1 MQGNGAEPNYI
12 SKVDIVG
19 ILIEYCYKSGRP
31 QSIEGESEVRVPKR
45 KGMILLVGVYWAI
58 GHGKVMAAPYIP
70 QLPTQITGR

>member
-31 QSIEGESEVRVPKR
+31 QSIEGESEVCVRER
-45 KGMILLVGVYWAI
+45 EGEGIMLLVGVYWAT
-58 GHGKVMAAPYIP
+58 GHGEVTVAP
-70 QLPTQITGR
+70 